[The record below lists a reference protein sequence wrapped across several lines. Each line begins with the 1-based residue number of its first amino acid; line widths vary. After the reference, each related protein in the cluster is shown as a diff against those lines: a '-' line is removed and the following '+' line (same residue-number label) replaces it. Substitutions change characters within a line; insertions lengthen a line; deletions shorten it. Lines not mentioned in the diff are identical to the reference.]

1 VVHQGPPSQI
11 LESEP
16 HNKTLRHY
24 RRYLN
29 ITDRISREGSA
40 IGNVRLLFSLY
51 LVNPTGLST
60 SLCEWVMND
69 HSAPEIKSLG
79 QGRGSGNAVGLTSI
93 PDRGQFFSLIIER
106 RNRIQF

>member
-1 VVHQGPPSQI
+1 
-11 LESEP
+11 
-16 HNKTLRHY
+16 
-24 RRYLN
+24 
-29 ITDRISREGSA
+29 
-40 IGNVRLLFSLY
+40 
-51 LVNPTGLST
+51 
-60 SLCEWVMND
+60 MND